1 MQEVNI
7 REANMQEANMQKIYN
22 CAVLGDPISHSLSP
36 VLHNA
41 AYKALGLKNWQ
52 YSKKKVS
59 ETELADFIST
69 LDDSWKGLSL
79 TMPLKKT
86 IMKLGTPCDYWS
98 KALNVANTAIFTSNP
113 ATALPSQIELC
124 NTDVSGI
131 ITAFIRSLH
140 ESICQV
146 KKAVI
151 IGSGNTASS
160 AMAALIEIAQASKLE
175 QVQVIARTEND
186 GSVKGV
192 ERFNNLL
199 RAYCADSTNSRSIEP
214 CLENG
219 EAESREVE
227 SRGAESREAD
237 SKYESVVGIE
247 FPTLS
252 EEALA
257 KFADYS
263 AEKLGAEKLSECDE
277 SLILKSISSLD
288 ALRAIAEADIVIST
302 VPAHVADGIAI
313 ALKAYCQNSCVKS
326 LGALLDVVYD
336 PRPSMLLSAFRQYGL
351 GIGGEEMLLY
361 QALEQVKLM
370 TFEYRNSEE
379 NSEESSEEKSEEK
392 TEVSSENIF
401 ENDSDKAADYD
412 NPRDCEYLSN
422 CMRKALQEAL

>member
-1 MQEVNI
+1 MQ
-7 REANMQEANMQKIYN
+7 EANMQEANMQKIYN

-59 ETELADFIST
+59 ETELADFISN

-86 IMKLGTPCDYWS
+86 VMKLGTPCDYWS
-98 KALNVANTAIFTSNP
+98 KVLNVANTAIFTSNP
-113 ATALPSQIELC
+113 ATASPSQIELC

-131 ITAFIRSLH
+131 IMAFIQALH
-140 ESICQV
+140 ERITGV

-175 QVQVIARTEND
+175 QVQVVARTESD

-199 RAYCADSTNSRSIEP
+199 RAYCADSPNSRSIEP
-214 CLENG
+214 CLESSENKSN
-219 EAESREVE
+219 ETESSEKKSNE
-227 SRGAESREAD
+227 TDAN
-237 SKYESVVGIE
+237 YESVIGIE
-247 FPTLS
+247 FPKIS
-252 EEALA
+252 EEIL
-257 KFADYS
+257 K
-263 AEKLGAEKLSECDE
+263 CDE
-277 SLILKSISSLD
+277 SLILQSLSSLD
-288 ALRAIAEADIVIST
+288 AIRAIAEADIVIST
-302 VPAHVADGIAI
+302 VPAHVADGLAI
-313 ALKAYCQNSCVKS
+313 ALKAYCKNRRVKS
-326 LGALLDVVYD
+326 LGTLLDVVYD
-336 PRPSMLLSAFRQYGL
+336 PRPSMLLSAWRQYGL

-379 NSEESSEEKSEEK
+379 NSEEKSEVSSEEKSEESSEESS
-392 TEVSSENIF
+392 EVSSENIF
-401 ENDSDKAADYD
+401 ENDSDKAEDYD
-412 NPRDCEYLSN
+412 NPKDCEYLSN

>member
-1 MQEVNI
+1 MP
-7 REANMQEANMQKIYN
+7 KIYN

-41 AYKALGLKNWQ
+41 AYKALGLTNWQ
-52 YSKKKVS
+52 YSKEKVS
-59 ETELADFIST
+59 EAELSDFISN

-86 IMKLGTPCDYWS
+86 VMKLGTPCDYWS

-113 ATALPSQIELC
+113 ATASPSQIELC

-131 ITAFIRSLH
+131 IMAFIVALH
-140 ESICQV
+140 ERISGV

-175 QVQVIARTEND
+175 QVKVIARTEND

-199 RAYCADSTNSRSIEP
+199 RAYCADSPNSRSIEP
-214 CLENG
+214 CLESSENKSN
-219 EAESREVE
+219 ETESSEKKSNE
-227 SRGAESREAD
+227 TDAN
-237 SKYESVVGIE
+237 YESVIGIE
-247 FPTLS
+247 FPKIS
-252 EEALA
+252 EEIL
-257 KFADYS
+257 K
-263 AEKLGAEKLSECDE
+263 CDE
-277 SLILKSISSLD
+277 SLILQSLSSLD
-288 ALRAIAEADIVIST
+288 AIRAIAEADIVIST
-302 VPAHVADGIAI
+302 VPAHVADGLSI
-313 ALKAYCQNSCVKS
+313 ALKAYCKNRRVKS
-326 LGALLDVVYD
+326 LGTLLDVVYD
-336 PRPSMLLSAFRQYGL
+336 PRPSMLLSAWRQYGL

-370 TFEYRNSEE
+370 TFEYRNSKEE
-379 NSEESSEEKSEEK
+379 AEVKSE
-392 TEVSSENIF
+392 VIAENISN
-401 ENDSDKAADYD
+401 NDSDKTEDYD
-412 NPRDCEYLSN
+412 NSKDPKDLID

>member
-1 MQEVNI
+1 MP
-7 REANMQEANMQKIYN
+7 KIYN
-22 CAVLGDPISHSLSP
+22 CAVLGDPIDHSLSP

-41 AYKALGLKNWQ
+41 AYKALGLTNWQ

-140 ESICQV
+140 ESITGV

-175 QVQVIARTEND
+175 QVQVIARTENA

-199 RAYCADSTNSRSIEP
+199 RAYCADSPNSRSIEP

-219 EAESREVE
+219 EAESREAESAENE
-227 SRGAESREAD
+227 SREAESREAD
-237 SKYESVVGIE
+237 SKYESVRGIE

-252 EEALA
+252 EEALK

-263 AEKLGAEKLSECDE
+263 VEKLGAEKLSECDE
-277 SLILKSISSLD
+277 SLILKSLSSLD
-288 ALRAIAEADIVIST
+288 AIRAIAEADIVIST
-302 VPAHVADGIAI
+302 VPAHVADGIAL
-313 ALKAYCQNSCVKS
+313 ALKAYCQNRRVKK
-326 LGALLDVVYD
+326 LGTLLDVVYD

-361 QALEQVKLM
+361 QALAQVKLM
-370 TFEYRNSEE
+370 TFEYRNSKE
-379 NSEESSEEKSEEK
+379 NFEN
-392 TEVSSENIF
+392 SSENDFENDF
-401 ENDSDKAADYD
+401 ENDSDKATDYD
-412 NPRDCEYLSN
+412 NPKDCEDLSN

>member
-1 MQEVNI
+1 MP
-7 REANMQEANMQKIYN
+7 KIYN

-41 AYKALGLKNWQ
+41 AYKALGLTNWQ
-52 YSKKKVS
+52 YSKEKVS
-59 ETELADFIST
+59 EAELSDFISN

-86 IMKLGTPCDYWS
+86 VMKLGTPCDYWS

-113 ATALPSQIELC
+113 ATASPSQIELC

-131 ITAFIRSLH
+131 IMAFIVALH
-140 ESICQV
+140 ERISGV

-175 QVQVIARTEND
+175 QVKVIARTEND

-199 RAYCADSTNSRSIEP
+199 RAYCADSPNSRSIEP
-214 CLENG
+214 CLESSEN
-219 EAESREVE
+219 ESSEKKSNE
-227 SRGAESREAD
+227 TDAN
-237 SKYESVVGIE
+237 YESVIGIE
-247 FPTLS
+247 FPKIS
-252 EEALA
+252 EEIL
-257 KFADYS
+257 K
-263 AEKLGAEKLSECDE
+263 CDE
-277 SLILKSISSLD
+277 SLILQSLSSLD
-288 ALRAIAEADIVIST
+288 AIRAIAEADIVIST
-302 VPAHVADGIAI
+302 VPAHVADGLAV
-313 ALKAYCQNSCVKS
+313 ALKAYCKNRRVKS
-326 LGALLDVVYD
+326 LGTLLDVVYD
-336 PRPSMLLSAFRQYGL
+336 PRPSMLLSAWRQYGL

-370 TFEYRNSEE
+370 TFEYRNSKEE
-379 NSEESSEEKSEEK
+379 AEVKSEEKSEEE
-392 TEVSSENIF
+392 TEVKSEVIAENISN
-401 ENDSDKAADYD
+401 NDSDKTEDYD
-412 NPRDCEYLSN
+412 NSKDPKDLID

>member
-1 MQEVNI
+1 MP
-7 REANMQEANMQKIYN
+7 KIYN
-22 CAVLGDPISHSLSP
+22 CAVLGDPIDHSLSP

-41 AYKALGLKNWQ
+41 AYKALGLTDWQ

-59 ETELADFIST
+59 ETELADFIAN

-86 IMKLGTPCDYWS
+86 VMKLGTPCDYWS

-175 QVQVIARTEND
+175 QVQVIARTENA

-199 RAYCADSTNSRSIEP
+199 RAYCADSPNSRSIEP

-219 EAESREVE
+219 E
-227 SRGAESREAD
+227 AESREAD

-252 EEALA
+252 EEALK

-263 AEKLGAEKLSECDE
+263 VEKLGAEKLSECDE
-277 SLILKSISSLD
+277 SLILKSLSSLD
-288 ALRAIAEADIVIST
+288 AIRAIAEADIVIST
-302 VPAHVADGIAI
+302 VPAHVADGIAL
-313 ALKAYCQNSCVKS
+313 ALKAYCQNRRVKN

-370 TFEYRNSEE
+370 TFEYRNSKE
-379 NSEESSEEKSEEK
+379 NFEN
-392 TEVSSENIF
+392 SSENDFENDF
-401 ENDSDKAADYD
+401 ENDSDKATDYD
-412 NPRDCEYLSN
+412 NPKDCEDLSN

>member
-1 MQEVNI
+1 MP
-7 REANMQEANMQKIYN
+7 KIYN
-22 CAVLGDPISHSLSP
+22 CAVLGDPIDHSLSP

-41 AYKALGLKNWQ
+41 AYKALGLTNWQ

-59 ETELADFIST
+59 ETELADFIAN

-86 IMKLGTPCDYWS
+86 VMKLGTPCDYWS

-131 ITAFIRSLH
+131 ITAFIRTLH
-140 ESICQV
+140 ENIISV

-199 RAYCADSTNSRSIEP
+199 RAYCADSPNSRSIEP

-219 EAESREVE
+219 EAESGEAESAENE
-227 SRGAESREAD
+227 SREAESREAD
-237 SKYESVVGIE
+237 SKYESVRGIE

-252 EEALA
+252 EEALK

-263 AEKLGAEKLSECDE
+263 VEKLGAEKLSECDE
-277 SLILKSISSLD
+277 SLILKSLSSLD
-288 ALRAIAEADIVIST
+288 AIRAIAEADIVIST
-302 VPAHVADGIAI
+302 VPAHVADGIAL
-313 ALKAYCQNSCVKS
+313 ALKAYCQNRRVKK
-326 LGALLDVVYD
+326 LGTLLDVVYD

-370 TFEYRNSEE
+370 TFEYRNSKE
-379 NSEESSEEKSEEK
+379 NFEN
-392 TEVSSENIF
+392 SSENDFENDF

>member
-1 MQEVNI
+1 MP
-7 REANMQEANMQKIYN
+7 KIYN

-41 AYKALGLKNWQ
+41 AYKALGLTNWQ
-52 YSKKKVS
+52 YSKEKVS
-59 ETELADFIST
+59 EAELSDFISN

-113 ATALPSQIELC
+113 ATASPSQIELC

-131 ITAFIRSLH
+131 IMAFIVALH
-140 ESICQV
+140 ERISGV

-175 QVQVIARTEND
+175 QVKVIARTEND

-199 RAYCADSTNSRSIEP
+199 RAYCADSPNSRSIEP
-214 CLENG
+214 CLESSEN
-219 EAESREVE
+219 ESSEKKSNE
-227 SRGAESREAD
+227 TDAN
-237 SKYESVVGIE
+237 YESVIGIE
-247 FPTLS
+247 FPKIS
-252 EEALA
+252 EEIL
-257 KFADYS
+257 K
-263 AEKLGAEKLSECDE
+263 CDE
-277 SLILKSISSLD
+277 SLILQSLSSLD
-288 ALRAIAEADIVIST
+288 AIRAIAEADIVIST
-302 VPAHVADGIAI
+302 VPAHVADGLAI
-313 ALKAYCQNSCVKS
+313 ALKAYCKNRRVKS
-326 LGALLDVVYD
+326 LGTLLDVVYD
-336 PRPSMLLSAFRQYGL
+336 PRPSMLLSAWRQYGL

-370 TFEYRNSEE
+370 TFEYRNSKEE
-379 NSEESSEEKSEEK
+379 A
-392 TEVSSENIF
+392 EVIAENISN
-401 ENDSDKAADYD
+401 NDSDKTEDYD
-412 NPRDCEYLSN
+412 NSKDPKDLID

>member
-1 MQEVNI
+1 MS
-7 REANMQEANMQKIYN
+7 KIYH
-22 CAVLGDPISHSLSP
+22 CAVLGNPIAHSLSP

-41 AYKALGLKNWQ
+41 AYQALGLTNWQ

-59 ETELADFIST
+59 ETELADFISN

-98 KALNVANTAIFTSNP
+98 KVLNVANTAIFTSNP
-113 ATALPSQIELC
+113 ATASPSQIELC

-131 ITAFIRSLH
+131 IMAFIQALH
-140 ESICQV
+140 ERITGV

-175 QVQVIARTEND
+175 QVQVVARTESD

-199 RAYCADSTNSRSIEP
+199 RAYCADSPNSRSIEP
-214 CLENG
+214 CLESSEN
-219 EAESREVE
+219 ESSEKKSNE
-227 SRGAESREAD
+227 TDAN
-237 SKYESVVGIE
+237 YESVIGIE
-247 FPTLS
+247 FPKIS
-252 EEALA
+252 EEIL
-257 KFADYS
+257 K
-263 AEKLGAEKLSECDE
+263 CDE
-277 SLILKSISSLD
+277 SLILQSLSSLD
-288 ALRAIAEADIVIST
+288 AIRAIAEADIVIST
-302 VPAHVADGIAI
+302 VPAHVADGLAI
-313 ALKAYCQNSCVKS
+313 ALKAYCKNRRVKS
-326 LGALLDVVYD
+326 LGTLLDVVYD
-336 PRPSMLLSAFRQYGL
+336 PRPSMLLSAWRQYGL

-370 TFEYRNSEE
+370 TFEYRNSKEE
-379 NSEESSEEKSEEK
+379 AEEKAEEKSEEK
-392 TEVSSENIF
+392 TEVKSEVIAENISN
-401 ENDSDKAADYD
+401 NDSDKTEDYD
-412 NPRDCEYLSN
+412 NSKDPKDLID

>member
-199 RAYCADSTNSRSIEP
+199 RAYCADSPNSRSIEP

-219 EAESREVE
+219 EAESR
-227 SRGAESREAD
+227 GAESREVD

-288 ALRAIAEADIVIST
+288 AIRAIAEADIVIST
-302 VPAHVADGIAI
+302 VPAHVADGLAI

-379 NSEESSEEKSEEK
+379 KDEESSEEKSEEK

>member
-1 MQEVNI
+1 MP
-7 REANMQEANMQKIYN
+7 KIYH

-41 AYKALGLKNWQ
+41 AYKALGLTNWQ
-52 YSKKKVS
+52 YSKEKVS
-59 ETELADFIST
+59 EAELADFIAH

-86 IMKLGTPCDYWS
+86 VMKLGTPCDYWS
-98 KALNVANTAIFTSNP
+98 QTLKVANTAIFTSNP
-113 ATALPSQIELC
+113 ATASPSQIELC

-131 ITAFIRSLH
+131 IRAFVVALH
-140 ESICQV
+140 ERISQV

-175 QVQVIARTEND
+175 QVKVIARTEDN

-199 RAYCADSTNSRSIEP
+199 QKYCTDFPNSRSIEP
-214 CLENG
+214 CLESSVT
-219 EAESREVE
+219 ESSVTE
-227 SRGAESREAD
+227 SSETESSVTESSETDA
-237 SKYESVVGIE
+237 KYESVQGIE

-252 EEALA
+252 EEV
-257 KFADYS
+257 F
-263 AEKLGAEKLSECDE
+263 ECDE
-277 SLILKSISSLD
+277 SLILQSLSSLD
-288 ALRAIAEADIVIST
+288 AIRAIAEADIVIST
-302 VPAHVADGIAI
+302 VPAHVADGLAI
-313 ALKAYCQNSCVKS
+313 ALKAYCQNRCVKS
-326 LGALLDVVYD
+326 LGTLLDVVYD

-370 TFEYRNSEE
+370 TFEYRNSKVK
-379 NSEESSEEKSEEK
+379 SEEKSEN
-392 TEVSSENIF
+392 SF
-401 ENDSDKAADYD
+401 ENASDKTADYD
-412 NPRDCEYLSN
+412 NSKDCEYLTN

>member
-1 MQEVNI
+1 MP
-7 REANMQEANMQKIYN
+7 KIYN
-22 CAVLGDPISHSLSP
+22 CAVLGDPIDHSLSP

-41 AYKALGLKNWQ
+41 AYKALGLTNWQ

-59 ETELADFIST
+59 ETELADFIAN

-86 IMKLGTPCDYWS
+86 VMKLGTPCDYWS
-98 KALNVANTAIFTSNP
+98 RALKVANTAIFTSNP

-199 RAYCADSTNSRSIEP
+199 RAYCADSPNSRSIEP

-219 EAESREVE
+219 EAESREAESAENE
-227 SRGAESREAD
+227 SREAESREAD
-237 SKYESVVGIE
+237 SKYESVRGIE

-252 EEALA
+252 EEALK

-263 AEKLGAEKLSECDE
+263 VEKLGAEKLSECDE
-277 SLILKSISSLD
+277 SLILKSLSSLD
-288 ALRAIAEADIVIST
+288 AIRAIAEADIVIST
-302 VPAHVADGIAI
+302 VPAHVADGIAL
-313 ALKAYCQNSCVKS
+313 ALKAYCQNRRVKK
-326 LGALLDVVYD
+326 LGTLLDVVYD

-370 TFEYRNSEE
+370 TFEYRNSKE
-379 NSEESSEEKSEEK
+379 NFEN
-392 TEVSSENIF
+392 SSENDFENDF
-401 ENDSDKAADYD
+401 ENDSDKATDYD
-412 NPRDCEYLSN
+412 NPKDCEDLSN